1 MIWITLSKISEH
13 KADVRVNLERR
24 ALELASRDN
33 KLSEIDI
40 GVRALFAYVLI
51 VVFGDLR
58 HQICNGRSHILTIV
72 EIVCI

>member
-1 MIWITLSKISEH
+1 VIWITLSKISEH

-58 HQICNGRSHILTIV
+58 HQIGNGRSHILTIV